1 MDNLW
6 ISLLLRSRGDVWLM
20 KRGRFDGTGEGPPN
34 RPEITVEIQAPTH
47 TPGEAGLDW
56 VLDAFDVYEGRYRR
70 DAVDAAVFHREAIT
84 PRLIA
89 VLDRVLID
97 PETYLEGDHY
107 AHVYAVMLLGYFR
120 ERSAHE
126 KIVAVCGLPGHLPER
141 LFGDAVTEDLPAI
154 LYETSGGSLDLVRQL
169 AAREDA
175 DPYYRLAALSAMVY
189 AALDGLADRR
199 EVLRFIA
206 SMIEP
211 PAPSDTDFCSLA
223 AIRAL
228 HLYPAE
234 VMVTIERA
242 FADGR
247 IAPFVVSPEDFRDA
261 LADGEAAT
269 LARSRRRMAQCMP
282 GDIHARMSWWA
293 AFGDDQAAPVRP
305 ADPSGRPGNSAAE
318 KKRKRQQQRASR
330 RRNRRR

>member
-1 MDNLW
+1 M
-6 ISLLLRSRGDVWLM
+6 RSSGAVWLL
-20 KRGRFDGTGEGPPN
+20 GG
-34 RPEITVEIQAPTH
+34 EITMEIQAPTH
-47 TPGEAGLDW
+47 TAPSGEVGLDW

-70 DAVDAAVFHREAIT
+70 DAVDAAVHHREAIT

-97 PETYLEGDHY
+97 PEAYLKGDHY

-126 KIVAVCGLPGHLPER
+126 KVVAVCGLPGHLPAR

-175 DPYYRLAALSAMVY
+175 DPYCRLAALSAMVY
-189 AALDGLADRR
+189 AALDGLADRQ

-206 SMIEP
+206 STIES

-228 HLYPAE
+228 HLYPAD
-234 VMVTIERA
+234 VMVTIDRA

-247 IAPFVVSPEDFRDA
+247 IAPFVVSPENFRDA
-261 LADGEAAT
+261 LAAGEAAT
-269 LARSRRRMAQCMP
+269 LARSRRRMAERMP
-282 GDIHARMSWWA
+282 DDIHARMSWWA
-293 AFGDDQAAPVRP
+293 AFRDDEAAMVRP
-305 ADPSGRPGNSAAE
+305 AAGPSDRPGNSAAE